1 MGKSPIPKTDYVLYF
16 ITSILYRGIKRMS
29 LSCLKNVAMISL
41 SYFVMFGSMR
51 ADEECVEKDTRPW
64 KASKGAKGWEAWRI
78 RSALGFFQNGTLT
91 RRDVQEPEPLRLRR
105 SSMKLSRTSL
115 RERGNHRLVV
125 YQRKAWEKDQRYHT
139 LSSESGIPKKRKGL
153 SDWKR

>member
-1 MGKSPIPKTDYVLYF
+1 MYGCKDIHGAVRPIQIFTTKKYWILFRIGPERRKRRKAGMPTDRYKAHELELSQKCCNDFAQLLRYV
-16 ITSILYRGIKRMS
+16 RK
-29 LSCLKNVAMISL
+29 
-41 SYFVMFGSMR
+41 
-51 ADEECVEKDTRPW
+51 
-64 KASKGAKGWEAWRI
+64 
-78 RSALGFFQNGTLT
+78 
-91 RRDVQEPEPLRLRR
+91 RDVQEPEPLRLRR